1 MLQSKAA
8 LQTGQKF
15 SRIMLLATAAMFFC
29 AAFSASQAYL
39 HQRTGI
45 LAMAA
50 LFAHIGSNATA
61 LRTPALGFQW
71 KHMSTAPRALL
82 LTAGM
87 LLTLSI
93 AMRFFDI

>member
-1 MLQSKAA
+1 MMQSKAA

-15 SRIMLLATAAMFFC
+15 SRILLLMTAAMFFC
-29 AAFSASQAYL
+29 AAFSASLAYL
-39 HQRTGI
+39 HQRVGI

-50 LFAHIGSNATA
+50 LFAHIGCNASA

-82 LTAGM
+82 LAAGM
-87 LLTLSI
+87 LLALSI
-93 AMRFFDI
+93 AMRLFDL

>member
-1 MLQSKAA
+1 MMPSKAA

-15 SRIMLLATAAMFFC
+15 SRILLLLTAAMFFC
-29 AAFSASQAYL
+29 AAFSVGQTFM
-39 HQRTGI
+39 HQRVGI

-50 LFAHIGSNATA
+50 LFAHIASNTTA

-82 LTAGM
+82 LAAGM
-87 LLTLSI
+87 LLTLSTT
-93 AMRFFDI
+93 MSFFDL